1 MNDTLFEPMPGRAMA
16 GYVVLPKPDYLDER
30 IFSKWLDK
38 SVKYASA
45 LPPKQKK
52 TNGIS
57 LFLIG

>member
-1 MNDTLFEPMPGRAMA
+1 MPGRAMA
-16 GYVVLPKPDYLDER
+16 GYVVLPKPAYLDER